1 MKRITCCW
9 FAGAAVAVSA
19 LPVCAQQPNA
29 MVYWRMPLGGTTSEQ
44 DQAQFGLT
52 FGYTRPQVLGP
63 PLATV
68 RPPSIEFNFKRDG
81 FDGLRVGG
89 YNTRQL
95 FSEPQPGAPRSAAS
109 RADGPAANGGMSL
122 GQWWSSRQSVPPDA
136 EGVRPSIQGAEGL
149 MSSPE
154 PSGESSAEQP

>member
-1 MKRITCCW
+1 MKCILRCW
-9 FAGAAVAVSA
+9 IAGFTVAAA

-29 MVYWRMPLGGTTSEQ
+29 MVYWRMPLGGTSAEQ
-44 DQAQFGLT
+44 EQAQFGLT

-63 PLATV
+63 PPAAV

-81 FDGLRVGG
+81 FDGLHVGG

-95 FSEPQPGAPRSAAS
+95 FSESQSGASRSAAP
-109 RADGPAANGGMSL
+109 RADAPAAGGGMSL
-122 GQWWSSRQSVPPDA
+122 GQWWSSRQSIPPDA

-149 MSSPE
+149 MSP
-154 PSGESSAEQP
+154 PDPAGESPAEQP

>member
-1 MKRITCCW
+1 MKRINCRW
-9 FAGAAVAVSA
+9 FIGLALAGTV

-29 MVYWRMPLGGTTSEQ
+29 MLYWRMPLGGTTSEQ

-52 FGYTRPQVLGP
+52 LGYTRPQVLGP
-63 PLATV
+63 PPAAV

-95 FSEPQPGAPRSAAS
+95 FSESQPGVS
-109 RADGPAANGGMSL
+109 RAPGRADAPATSGGISL
-122 GQWWSSRQSVPPDA
+122 GQWWSGRHSSQSGSED
-136 EGVRPSIQGAEGL
+136 VRPAIQGTEGL
-149 MSSPE
+149 LSSPE
-154 PSGESSAEQP
+154 PSSETSESPP